1 MCVSNGDLKVVSP
14 VGWLVSRRSRGEF
27 GQEYQA
33 RGLVGSVLLPG
44 ERRERKELRVL
55 EARKGGFDLAVG
67 VSGGWGRE
75 GM

>member
-1 MCVSNGDLKVVSP
+1 MEE
-14 VGWLVSRRSRGEF
+14 RR
-27 GQEYQA
+27 
-33 RGLVGSVLLPG
+33 G

-75 GM
+75 GL